1 MREWYIIASPKNWEV
16 TKYTHVGKSGKTKDP
31 RQDRGRGHA
40 NATSNNKSIDKL
52 LSAMEAETTQPSP
65 EPTEPD
71 LKFDQSAF
79 DTMTSAEIK
88 LNMLL
93 TRLLIFEAMQNDE

>member
-1 MREWYIIASPKNWEV
+1 M
-16 TKYTHVGKSGKTKDP
+16 
-31 RQDRGRGHA
+31 
-40 NATSNNKSIDKL
+40 SINKL
-52 LSAMEAETTQPSP
+52 LSAMEAETTEPSP

-79 DTMTSAEIK
+79 DTMTSAEKKIK

>member
-1 MREWYIIASPKNWEV
+1 
-16 TKYTHVGKSGKTKDP
+16 
-31 RQDRGRGHA
+31 
-40 NATSNNKSIDKL
+40 
-52 LSAMEAETTQPSP
+52 MEAETTEPSP

>member
-1 MREWYIIASPKNWEV
+1 M
-16 TKYTHVGKSGKTKDP
+16 
-31 RQDRGRGHA
+31 
-40 NATSNNKSIDKL
+40 SINKL
-52 LSAMEAETTQPSP
+52 LSAMEAETTEPSP

-71 LKFDQSAF
+71 LKFDQNVF
-79 DTMTSAEIK
+79 DTKTFGEIK